1 MAKDSTVRAAQ
12 SPATP
17 TPALKKSTS
26 STQNTKNQ
34 KTLLGFFQKTPNTA
48 SSTSTLP
55 DRPSPASRKKGGL
68 QARSFVHANS
78 SQITPVPSSDA
89 LDEDDNSA
97 QQNVSK
103 ESSRSTE
110 GLPSPVSS
118 ANGEL
123 VGQTTADAEE
133 LTNFGTPSRRV
144 SQLRFLYLQRQ
155 ADMQLGQEENV
166 ELRRNR

>member
-1 MAKDSTVRAAQ
+1 MAKDSTVRAAH

-17 TPALKKSTS
+17 TTTLKKSTS
-26 STQNTKNQ
+26 NTQNMKNQ

-55 DRPSPASRKKGGL
+55 DRPSPASRKKAGL
-68 QARSFVHANS
+68 QGRSFVRANG

-89 LDEDDNSA
+89 LDEDDNTA
-97 QQNVSK
+97 QQNISK

-123 VGQTTADAEE
+123 GGQTMADAEE
-133 LTNFGTPSRRV
+133 LTNCGTPSRKV
-144 SQLRFLYLQRQ
+144 SQPRFLYLQNK
-155 ADMQLGQEENV
+155 LICN
-166 ELRRNR
+166 